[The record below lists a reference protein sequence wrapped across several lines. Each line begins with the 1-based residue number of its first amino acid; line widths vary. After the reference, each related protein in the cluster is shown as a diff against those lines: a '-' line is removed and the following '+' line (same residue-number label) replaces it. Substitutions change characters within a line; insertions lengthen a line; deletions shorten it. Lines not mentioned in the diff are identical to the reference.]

1 MVFFVKKYFFLIF
14 LKFRSPF
21 SLSLETCVE
30 NLSQGFKKAI
40 IKSRGAA
47 FFKSKPQGV
56 FEKIT
61 ITFFPS
67 YFLKINRF
75 FSVRFFQLSNFGQKK
90 TCSDK

>member
-40 IKSRGAA
+40 IKSREAA
-47 FFKSKPQGV
+47 FF
-56 FEKIT
+56 
-61 ITFFPS
+61 
-67 YFLKINRF
+67 
-75 FSVRFFQLSNFGQKK
+75 
-90 TCSDK
+90 